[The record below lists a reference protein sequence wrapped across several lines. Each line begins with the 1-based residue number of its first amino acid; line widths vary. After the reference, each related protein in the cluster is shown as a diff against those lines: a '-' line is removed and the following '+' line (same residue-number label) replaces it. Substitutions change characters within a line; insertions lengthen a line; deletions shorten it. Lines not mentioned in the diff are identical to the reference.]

1 MLLSCQFKR
10 NFFQAP
16 DFSYLVVVNND
27 QDGQCD
33 RIHGTF
39 KITGVGT
46 YAIENCGECNCAL
59 VLKEIDDNAI
69 HTQYDAEGI
78 ITNDSQLPIEVL
90 SSVLNHELP
99 KIFQ

>member
-1 MLLSCQFKR
+1 MIQKKL
-10 NFFQAP
+10 FFQAS

-39 KITGVGT
+39 KITGIGT

-69 HTQYDAEGI
+69 HRQYDAEGI
-78 ITNDSQLPIEVL
+78 ITDDSQLPIEVL
-90 SSVLNHELP
+90 SSVLYHELP
-99 KIFQ
+99 KIF